1 MVFEAKAL
9 MTPPNTLLKNW
20 NQGLL
25 AHGQVKKG
33 FTQNVNARWGKNS
46 CSPRGMEVVAAKP
59 VRRFCIVSQE
69 SKTNL
74 FGQANS
80 EEDEFLFLLM
90 MLSFVK
96 ARVRSLPKTLN
107 VHFKIKIFQLLI
119 HFLASLGLD

>member
-46 CSPRGMEVVAAKP
+46 CSPREMEVVAAKP

-69 SKTNL
+69 QNKPLWTSKL
-74 FGQANS
+74 RRRRIFVH
-80 EEDEFLFLLM
+80 M
-90 MLSFVK
+90 MLRFVY
-96 ARVRSLPKTLN
+96 ARVWQIPKTIN
-107 VHFKIKIFQLLI
+107 VH
-119 HFLASLGLD
+119 